1 MSKTNSLHYQ
11 LCCLGAKWMRRLKYS
26 NYKYVAVE
34 LVCTSA
40 ENPDVWGTNG
50 FESMIIEVKT
60 SKADFIKDRLKFIR
74 NPQNK
79 RFAMGNYRYYLMPSG
94 LVPIENI
101 PENWG
106 LLEWDGKQITLRK
119 SAPFQEC
126 ENRCELS
133 LLCSIMRREGIKSQ
147 IFNCRKTK

>member
-1 MSKTNSLHYQ
+1 MSKTNFLHYQ
-11 LCCLGAKWMRRLKYS
+11 LCCLGAKWMRRLKY
-26 NYKYVAVE
+26 
-34 LVCTSA
+34 
-40 ENPDVWGTNG
+40 P
-50 FESMIIEVKT
+50 I
-60 SKADFIKDRLKFIR
+60 KADSIKDRSKFIR

-94 LVPIENI
+94 LVPVENI

-147 IFNCRKTK
+147 IFNYRKTK